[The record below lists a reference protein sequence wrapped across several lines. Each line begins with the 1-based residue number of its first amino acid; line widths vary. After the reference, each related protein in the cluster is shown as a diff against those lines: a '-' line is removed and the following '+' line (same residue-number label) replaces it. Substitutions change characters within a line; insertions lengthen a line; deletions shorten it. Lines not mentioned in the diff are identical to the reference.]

1 MLTSELTFIASMGY
15 PTEIFEVTEEIAEHA
30 DRFAKLI
37 SHEIPFTEVERAI
50 QLALTPGASDKI
62 VVTLP

>member
-1 MLTSELTFIASMGY
+1 MGY

-50 QLALTPGASDKI
+50 QLVPTKSSSLSHRQ
-62 VVTLP
+62 